1 MTRSSDTIFALSSG
15 RLPSGVALVRISGR
29 AARQAALALAGAVPP
44 ARVARYAV
52 LRHPETREVLD
63 RGLVLFFPGPRS
75 ATGEDLVEL
84 HLHGGPAVVAVILRT
99 LGDLPGF
106 RPAAPGEFTR
116 RAHAHGKMDLAEV
129 EGLADLIA
137 AESEAQRR
145 QALAQSAGALSRAV
159 AGWRERLIRA
169 LALVE
174 ATIDFADEGDVPDD
188 LTGPA
193 RVEAARLRAEI
204 AAVVADAARGER
216 VRDGLVI
223 AIAGPPNAG
232 KSTLLNR
239 LAGREAAIVSATPG
253 TTRDV
258 LEVHLDLAG
267 QAVILVDTAGLRETD
282 DAVEAEG
289 VRRARARA
297 GAADLV
303 LWLSEDGAP
312 PPPDLPG
319 ALAVWTKRDVGAG
332 GAAPPVA
339 ARDQGHPGAPLPA
352 PHSAGAA
359 RAPADGLGAGP
370 GVGPADGPA
379 KPSSGSPAGA
389 SAGVAPLAISA
400 RTGAGM
406 DDLIAEIERRA
417 ARLGGGEPALVTRAR
432 QRHALAAA
440 LIELDAAL
448 AIGAGGEDLLAEHLR
463 LSARALDT
471 VVGRVDVEDVLDALF
486 RTFCIGK

>member
-15 RLPSGVALVRISGR
+15 RLPSGVAVLRISGPD
-29 AARQAALALAGAVPP
+29 ARQGALRLAGTLPP
-44 ARVARYAV
+44 ARVARYCA
-52 LRHPETREVLD
+52 LHHPSSGELLD
-63 RGLVLFFPGPRS
+63 RALVLFFPGPRS
-75 ATGEDLVEL
+75 ATGEDTVEL
-84 HLHGGPAVVAVILRT
+84 HLHGGPAVVAVVLRT

-106 RPAAPGEFTR
+106 RPADPGEFTR

-137 AESEAQRR
+137 AETEAQRR

-159 AGWRERLIRA
+159 VGWRERLIRA

-174 ATIDFADEGDVPDD
+174 ATIDFADEDDVPED

-193 RVEAARLRAEI
+193 LHETGLLRAEI
-204 AAVVADAARGER
+204 AAAVADGERGER

-239 LAGREAAIVSATPG
+239 LAGREAAIVSAVPG

-258 LEVHLDLAG
+258 LEVHLQLAG
-267 QAVILVDTAGLRETD
+267 QAVTLVDTAGLRETE

-297 GAADLV
+297 GSADLV
-303 LWLSEDGAP
+303 LWLADDGTPAP
-312 PPPDLPG
+312 SDLPG
-319 ALAVWTKRDVGAG
+319 ALTVRTKSDAGEGGALAG
-332 GAAPPVA
+332 G
-339 ARDQGHPGAPLPA
+339 
-352 PHSAGAA
+352 
-359 RAPADGLGAGP
+359 
-370 GVGPADGPA
+370 
-379 KPSSGSPAGA
+379 
-389 SAGVAPLAISA
+389 LAISA

-406 DDLIAEIERRA
+406 DALLGEIERRA
-417 ARLGGGEPALVTRAR
+417 ETLGGGEPALVTRAR
-432 QRHALAAA
+432 QRAALGAALAQ
-440 LIELDAAL
+440 LDAAL
-448 AIGAGGEDLLAEHLR
+448 AHGGGAEDLLAEHLR
-463 LSARALDT
+463 LAARALDA

>member
-15 RLPSGVALVRISGR
+15 RLPSGVAVVRISGSN
-29 AARQAALALAGAVPP
+29 ARTAALHLAGVVPP
-44 ARVARYAV
+44 ARVARYSPLHDPASGM
-52 LRHPETREVLD
+52 LLD
-63 RGLVLFFPGPRS
+63 RALVLFFPGPRS
-75 ATGEDLVEL
+75 ATGEDMVEL
-84 HLHGGPAVVAVILRT
+84 HLHGGPAVVNVVLRT

-106 RPAAPGEFTR
+106 RPAEPGAFTR
-116 RAHAHGKMDLAEV
+116 RAHANGKMDLAEV

-137 AESEAQRR
+137 AETEAQRR

-159 AGWRERLIRA
+159 TGWRERLIRA

-174 ATIDFADEGDVPDD
+174 ATIDFADEDDVPED

-193 RVEAARLRAEI
+193 LYETGLLRAEI
-204 AAVVADAARGER
+204 AAAVADGARGER

-239 LAGREAAIVSATPG
+239 LAGREAAIVSAIPG

-258 LEVHLDLAG
+258 LEVHLQLAG
-267 QAVILVDTAGLRETD
+267 QAVTLVDTAGLRETE

-297 GAADLV
+297 GSADLV
-303 LWLSEDGAP
+303 LWLSDDGT
-312 PPPDLPG
+312 PPPDDLAG
-319 ALAVWTKRDVGAG
+319 ALAVRTKSDAG
-332 GAAPPVA
+332 EGTTA
-339 ARDQGHPGAPLPA
+339 PGA
-352 PHSAGAA
+352 
-359 RAPADGLGAGP
+359 
-370 GVGPADGPA
+370 
-379 KPSSGSPAGA
+379 
-389 SAGVAPLAISA
+389 LAISA

-406 DDLIAEIERRA
+406 DALLAEIERRA
-417 ARLGGGEPALVTRAR
+417 AGLGGGEPALVTRAR
-432 QRHALAAA
+432 QRAA
-440 LIELDAAL
+440 LGAALEHLDAAL
-448 AIGAGGEDLLAEHLR
+448 SHGSGAEDLLAEHLR
-463 LSARALDT
+463 LAARALDA